1 MRGGDRAALGELVSC
16 AAAAPTFPRPRGRGP
31 PDCTWDVQL
40 GSWLRADGSAW
51 VKVRNEK
58 RDRARE
64 AQRVEKQAKQALI
77 STSKAERGLLEQSRK
92 DQSRKDRESLKHVK
106 EERLQ
111 LKGEVREAR
120 EAEAEARDARVQEVL
135 FDGETVYCAKHL
147 YQLNAGDAHVKCGTC
162 ADLGWHDVR
171 HAPPHPV
178 NFSPTPTPSLSEP
191 TFPCRCVFY
200 EDGRFQRFHYY
211 DGACTAK
218 FVCRREDKTNPL
230 KSQVYHRQDPRRFR
244 KDLRLPKYGMVLIL
258 NLILCPDP
266 VYYPSPWP

>member
-1 MRGGDRAALGELVSC
+1 MGELVSC

-191 TFPCRCVFY
+191 TFPHAGASSTRMGAFSASTTTKALALQSSYADARTRPTRSRARCSIVKIRGVF
-200 EDGRFQRFHYY
+200 E
-211 DGACTAK
+211 
-218 FVCRREDKTNPL
+218 KT
-230 KSQVYHRQDPRRFR
+230 F
-244 KDLRLPKYGMVLIL
+244 GFL
-258 NLILCPDP
+258 NMAWYL
-266 VYYPSPWP
+266 S

>member
-1 MRGGDRAALGELVSC
+1 MGELVSC

-77 STSKAERGLLEQSRK
+77 STMKAERGLLEQSRK

-230 KSQVYHRQDPRRFR
+230 KSQVFHRQDPRRFR
-244 KDLRLPKYGMVLIL
+244 KDLRLPKYGMVVTL
-258 NLILCPDP
+258 NPEPDP
-266 VYYPSPWP
+266 MP

>member
-77 STSKAERGLLEQSRK
+77 STMKAERGLLEQSRK

-147 YQLNAGDAHVKCGTC
+147 YQLNTGDVHMKCGTC
-162 ADLGWHDVR
+162 ADLGWRDVR
-171 HAPPHPV
+171 HAPPLPMIFYPTHTNSKLIRTHMPV
-178 NFSPTPTPSLSEP
+178 QVHLLRGWALSALSLQQRRLHCKLRMQTRGQDQPAREPGVPS
-191 TFPCRCVFY
+191 
-200 EDGRFQRFHYY
+200 
-211 DGACTAK
+211 
-218 FVCRREDKTNPL
+218 
-230 KSQVYHRQDPRRFR
+230 
-244 KDLRLPKYGMVLIL
+244 
-258 NLILCPDP
+258 
-266 VYYPSPWP
+266 